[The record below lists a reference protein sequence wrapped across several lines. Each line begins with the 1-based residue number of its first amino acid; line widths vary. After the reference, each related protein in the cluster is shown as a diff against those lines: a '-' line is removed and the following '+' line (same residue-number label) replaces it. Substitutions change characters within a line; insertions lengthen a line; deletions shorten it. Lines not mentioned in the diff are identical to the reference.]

1 MKHKVNSILVHT
13 LFGLMGG
20 LCYYCIE
27 LMWRGRSSWTMA
39 VLGGLCFVIVGL
51 LNEGKR
57 QLKQW
62 QQVVIGTVVITVLE
76 GLTGVLVNN
85 ILHMNVWDYSNLP
98 FTFFFG
104 QCNLF
109 FCFAWALL
117 AFVAIHLEDKM
128 HEIVENM

>member
-1 MKHKVNSILVHT
+1 MKHKINLVIIHA
-13 LFGLMGG
+13 LFGVMGG
-20 LCYYCIE
+20 LAYLLIE

-51 LNEGKR
+51 LNEGKC
-57 QLKQW
+57 QLKEW

-76 GLTGVLVNN
+76 GLAGVLLNN
-85 ILHMNVWDYSNLP
+85 ILHMGVWDYSNLP

-128 HEIVENM
+128 HEIVDNM

>member
-1 MKHKVNSILVHT
+1 MKHKLNSILAHT
-13 LFGLMGG
+13 LFGLIGG
-20 LCYYCIE
+20 CTYICIE

-62 QQVVIGTVVITVLE
+62 QQVIIGTVVITVLE

>member
-13 LFGLMGG
+13 LFGLVGG
-20 LCYYCIE
+20 LAYICIE